1 MSDLGKAYV
10 QIVPSAQGISG
21 SISQILGSEATSA
34 GEKAGLNIAGG
45 IGSALK
51 GATTVIAAG
60 TAAVSTALVK
70 GAGDVASYGD
80 NIDKMSQK
88 MGISAQGYQEWEAV
102 MQHSGTSMETMKSSM
117 KTLANAVEKGNDAFG
132 RIGLSMD
139 EIGKMSNEEIFA
151 ATIAGL
157 QKVDNETERTY
168 LAGQLLGKGATEL
181 GALLNT
187 SAEDTQAMRDRVR
200 ELGGV
205 MSDDA
210 IKASAQ
216 FQDNMQD
223 LQTAVSG
230 VGRNMMSELLPSMN
244 EIIAGF
250 ASLVIGEEGAVEKL
264 SSGFESLFGKVGE
277 IGEKIVGKITEMMPT
292 IIEGISKIL
301 PDIIKMA
308 ASLITSFAQALVEQ
322 MPTLL
327 TTVIPAL
334 LEAAINLV
342 IAFGEAIVNA
352 APQLLDAAMQ
362 LMEMLTSSFDGSE
375 MLEKG
380 SELIQNMLDG
390 ITEKLPDLLNKGVE
404 MLTNLINGI
413 MESAPKLIETAG
425 TLITKFVE
433 FVMQNYPKILKA
445 GADLLLNMVNGI
457 VNNLPKIVDSVV
469 KVITQFISTLTQNLP
484 KILQQGIEIIA
495 KLTVGLINA
504 IPKLVAAIPQIIA
517 AIVKA
522 FASMDWG
529 KIGIDLISG
538 IAKGIGDAVS
548 MIVEAA
554 VDAAKAAF
562 NAAKQWLGISSPS
575 KKGMFIGQMFDDGVA
590 LGVEKNSSKVEDAMT
605 DLSESATSQLQTSLT
620 SDFNVS
626 TNGASDSKMDLL
638 LEMLANYLPEIAE
651 NKGITTEALYS
662 GLNRQLG
669 AALT

>member
-21 SISQILGSEATSA
+21 SISQILGGEATSA
-34 GEKAGLNIAGG
+34 GKKAGLNIAGG

-88 MGISAQGYQEWEAV
+88 MGYQEWEAV

-117 KTLANAVEKGNDAFG
+117 KTLANAVEKGNDSFE

-139 EIGKMSNEEIFA
+139 DIKKMSNEEIFA

-157 QKVDNETERTY
+157 QNVDNETERTY

-223 LQTAVSG
+223 LQTAISG
-230 VGRNMMSELLPSMN
+230 VGRGLMSQLLPSMN
-244 EIIAGF
+244 NIIAGF
-250 ASLVIGEEGAVEKL
+250 TSLVIGEEGATEKL
-264 SSGFESLFGKVGE
+264 SSGFESLFGKVAD

-308 ASLITSFAQALVEQ
+308 ANLITSFAQALVEQ

-334 LEAAINLV
+334 LEAAVNLV
-342 IAFGEAIVNA
+342 VALGEALVNA
-352 APQLLDAAMQ
+352 APKLIDAAMQ
-362 LMEMLTSSFDGSE
+362 LMEMFTSSLDGSG
-375 MLEKG
+375 MLDKG
-380 SELIQNMLDG
+380 VELIQSMLDG

-404 MLTNLINGI
+404 LLTNLVNGL

-425 TLITKFVE
+425 TLMTTFVE
-433 FVMQNYPKILKA
+433 FIMTNYPKILKA

-457 VNNLPKIVDSVV
+457 VNNLPKIVESVV
-469 KVITQFISTLTQNLP
+469 KVITQFISTLTENLP
-484 KILQQGIEIIA
+484 KILQQGIEIMA
-495 KLTVGLINA
+495 KLTVGLIQA
-504 IPKLVAAIPQIIA
+504 IPKLVAAIPQVIV

-529 KIGIDLISG
+529 SIGIDLIAG

-554 VDAAKAAF
+554 VDAARAAF
-562 NAAKQWLGISSPS
+562 NAAKRWLGISSPA
-575 KKGMFIGQMFDDGVA
+575 KKGIFIGEMFDDGFA
-590 LGVEKNSSKVEDAMT
+590 LGLENNSSKVEDAMA
-605 DLSESATSQLQTSLT
+605 DLNKSATSQFQTSVT
-620 SDFNVS
+620 SNLSVS
-626 TNGASDSKMDLL
+626 TNRASDAKMDML
-638 LEMLANYLPEIAE
+638 LEMLASYLPEIAE
-651 NKGITTEALYS
+651 NKGITTEALYNNF
-662 GLNRQLG
+662 NRQLG
-669 AALT
+669 VALT